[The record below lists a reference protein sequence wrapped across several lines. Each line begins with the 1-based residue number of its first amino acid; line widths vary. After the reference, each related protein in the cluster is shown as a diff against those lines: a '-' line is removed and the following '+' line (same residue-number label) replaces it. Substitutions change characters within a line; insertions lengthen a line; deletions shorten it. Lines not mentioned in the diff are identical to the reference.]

1 MRPPSRFSLSTLFF
15 AAFAALSIASIASAG
30 NVDAAETIDPLA
42 FRPISRA
49 EIDDASASAHARI
62 DQRLNVLLTGPT
74 TMDCSNDLDSGFET
88 CVVRA
93 QGTPAAAPAALA
105 KN

>member
-1 MRPPSRFSLSTLFF
+1 MRPPSRFSLSSLF
-15 AAFAALSIASIASAG
+15 AAFAALTIASIASAG
-30 NVDAAETIDPLA
+30 NVDPVQTIDPLA
-42 FRPISRA
+42 YRPMSRA
-49 EIDDASASAHARI
+49 EIDEAFESAHARV

-74 TMDCSNDLDSGFET
+74 TMDCSNDLDAGFET

-93 QGTPAAAPAALA
+93 QGTPSSPPAELA

>member
-1 MRPPSRFSLSTLFF
+1 MRPPSRFSLSTLF
-15 AAFAALSIASIASAG
+15 AALAALSIATVASAG
-30 NVDAAETIDPLA
+30 NVDAAKTSDPLA

-49 EIDDASASAHARI
+49 EIEDASASAHARI

-74 TMDCSNDLDSGFET
+74 TMDCSNDLDAGFET
-88 CVVRA
+88 CIVRA
-93 QGTPAAAPAALA
+93 QGTPSSPPAELA